1 VSIPESTSR
10 KRFRPYDP
18 NAPLPLPVDL
28 REWLPEDHLAYV
40 ISDVVDN
47 TLDLSEIYRYYETV
61 LRGQPPY
68 DPRMMVKLL
77 LYGYTVGIPSSR
89 RIEKKTYE
97 DIAFRVLTADQH
109 PDHDTICDFR
119 KVHLR
124 ILRTFLVQV
133 LAVCQEAGLVKLG
146 HVSFDGTKV
155 KANASKHKAMS
166 YGRLVDKEAEL
177 EKEVEALLQKAQEQD
192 DAEDVQYG
200 KGRRGDEIPEELR
213 FKEKRL
219 RTIREAK
226 ERLEKRTREK
236 AIEDGKLHPDGT
248 PKPPRG
254 RPPQTPPGQ
263 PEPKAQESFTDPDS
277 RIMVNGDKAFIEG
290 YNAQAAVDEAHQIIV
305 GRGLT
310 NEANDKQQVKPLV
323 EDVQA
328 NTGGLPDKASADN
341 GYFSQDN
348 VEYLQS
354 QGIDPYIPPSRERK
368 LDGAPA
374 PRGRIPKSVSPEGR
388 MRRKLRTQAGRA
400 TYGKRKG
407 IVEPVFGQIKFGRGL
422 RQFLLRGLEYV
433 ALEWD
438 LWCIGHNLLKLWGS
452 GWRFGTQPT

>member
-133 LAVCQEAGLVKLG
+133 LAVCQEDSPWPAPFPLPPPPATAHRRPCSEASWVLRGCPTSHARASPPCPHRVHGAGLAAIVARPDVGSPSSCAWSVRACLG
-146 HVSFDGTKV
+146 SLT
-155 KANASKHKAMS
+155 ARSPTTPRASGVAGVAFRHPRA
-166 YGRLVDKEAEL
+166 
-177 EKEVEALLQKAQEQD
+177 
-192 DAEDVQYG
+192 
-200 KGRRGDEIPEELR
+200 RR
-213 FKEKRL
+213 
-219 RTIREAK
+219 
-226 ERLEKRTREK
+226 
-236 AIEDGKLHPDGT
+236 H
-248 PKPPRG
+248 
-254 RPPQTPPGQ
+254 
-263 PEPKAQESFTDPDS
+263 S
-277 RIMVNGDKAFIEG
+277 
-290 YNAQAAVDEAHQIIV
+290 
-305 GRGLT
+305 GL
-310 NEANDKQQVKPLV
+310 
-323 EDVQA
+323 
-328 NTGGLPDKASADN
+328 S
-341 GYFSQDN
+341 
-348 VEYLQS
+348 
-354 QGIDPYIPPSRERK
+354 
-368 LDGAPA
+368 
-374 PRGRIPKSVSPEGR
+374 SVSRLNTLPAHPHWPTLRPCPCGHGR
-388 MRRKLRTQAGRA
+388 MAGA
-400 TYGKRKG
+400 G
-407 IVEPVFGQIKFGRGL
+407 
-422 RQFLLRGLEYV
+422 V
-433 ALEWD
+433 A
-438 LWCIGHNLLKLWGS
+438 
-452 GWRFGTQPT
+452 R

>member
-1 VSIPESTSR
+1 MSIPELRSR
-10 KRFRPYDP
+10 KKFRPYDP

-47 TLDLSEIYRYYETV
+47 TLDLSEIYRYYDTV

-77 LYGYTVGIPSSR
+77 FYGYTVGIPSSR

-119 KVHLR
+119 KVHFQV
-124 ILRTFLVQV
+124 LRTFFVQV

-166 YGRLVDKEAEL
+166 YGRMVEKEAEL
-177 EKEVEALLQKAQEQD
+177 EKEVEALLKKAQEQD
-192 DAEDVQYG
+192 DAEDARYG

-226 ERLEKRTREK
+226 ERLEQRTREK
-236 AIEDGKLHPDGT
+236 AIEEGKLGPDGT
-248 PKPPRG
+248 PQPTRG

-263 PEPKAQESFTDPDS
+263 PEPKAQENFTDPDS
-277 RIMVNGDKAFIEG
+277 RIMVNG
-290 YNAQAAVDEAHQIIV
+290 
-305 GRGLT
+305 
-310 NEANDKQQVKPLV
+310 
-323 EDVQA
+323 
-328 NTGGLPDKASADN
+328 
-341 GYFSQDN
+341 
-348 VEYLQS
+348 
-354 QGIDPYIPPSRERK
+354 
-368 LDGAPA
+368 
-374 PRGRIPKSVSPEGR
+374 
-388 MRRKLRTQAGRA
+388 RA
-400 TYGKRKG
+400 
-407 IVEPVFGQIKFGRGL
+407 
-422 RQFLLRGLEYV
+422 
-433 ALEWD
+433 
-438 LWCIGHNLLKLWGS
+438 
-452 GWRFGTQPT
+452 

>member
-1 VSIPESTSR
+1 
-10 KRFRPYDP
+10 
-18 NAPLPLPVDL
+18 LPLPVDL

-47 TLDLSEIYRYYETV
+47 TLDLSEIYRYYDTV

-68 DPRMMVKLL
+68 DPRLMVKLL

-119 KVHLR
+119 KVHFQV
-124 ILRTFLVQV
+124 LRTFFVQV

-166 YGRLVDKEAEL
+166 YGRMVEKETEL
-177 EKEVEALLQKAQEQD
+177 EKEVEALLKKAQEQD
-192 DAEDVQYG
+192 DAEDAQYG

-226 ERLEKRTREK
+226 ERLEKRTRQK
-236 AIEDGKLHPDGT
+236 AIEEGKLRPDGT
-248 PKPPRG
+248 PKPTRG

-263 PEPKAQESFTDPDS
+263 PEPKAQENFTDPDS
-277 RIMVNGDKAFIEG
+277 RIMVNGDKAFVQA
-290 YNAQAAVDEAHQIIV
+290 YNGQAAVDEANQIIV
-305 GRGLT
+305 GRALT

-323 EDVQA
+323 KDVQA
-328 NTGGLPDKASADN
+328 NTGDVPDKASADN
-341 GYFSQDN
+341 GYFSQEN
-348 VEYLQS
+348 VEYLQG
-354 QGIDPYIPPSRERK
+354 QGIDPYIPPSREKK
-368 LDGAPA
+368 LDDAPP
-374 PRGRIPKSVSPEGR
+374 PRGRIPKGLSLEGR
-388 MRRKLRTQAGRA
+388 MRRKLRTKRGRA

-452 GWRFGTQPT
+452 GWRRRTQPA